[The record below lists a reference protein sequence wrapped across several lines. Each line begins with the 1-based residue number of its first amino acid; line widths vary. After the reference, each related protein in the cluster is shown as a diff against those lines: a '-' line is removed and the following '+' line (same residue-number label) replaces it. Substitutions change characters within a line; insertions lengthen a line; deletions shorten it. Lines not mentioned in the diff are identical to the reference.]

1 MKAVSPPSWLQPY
14 PTALPTVRPLGCAAA
29 SAGGTTATYP
39 TVPKVGDVE
48 SVVYG
53 QDTRGSGPIFPGRF
67 PGRGTY
73 QTHSHHQHAS
83 SETEFPELK
92 GKCHTFKMDGFFDT
106 FFFFNSDFIKL

>member
-53 QDTRGSGPIFPGRF
+53 QDTRGSGPILYSTKYNHR
-67 PGRGTY
+67 
-73 QTHSHHQHAS
+73 AEDMV
-83 SETEFPELK
+83 ET
-92 GKCHTFKMDGFFDT
+92 
-106 FFFFNSDFIKL
+106 